1 MNVGIVVD
9 NELYFDVRVLKEIDI
24 LQRRGYSVF
33 ALCLDHGHTRE
44 IEQLP
49 FPVERIEISK
59 KNKNRLFFFQNV
71 FSGYERLW
79 ANNVADFIGKYNID
93 VIHTHDLYMS
103 KAVKKGIEKSK
114 KHIPFV
120 LDLHENFPEA
130 VLSYT
135 WTQGFLRNLLAR
147 PAAWKR
153 KEGEYLNYANQVI
166 VLSESFKS
174 ELLSKY
180 SFLKETAVTAFPNV
194 INFSE
199 FEKYPVNEN
208 LAKPAGT
215 VLLYFGMVGKR
226 RGIFESLRAVAEL
239 KRRNHA
245 VSLWV
250 VGPVDK
256 TDLHRFSNDIIELNI
271 EKEVV
276 HVPWVHLSELPSY
289 LAKSDICL
297 APFEVNKQH
306 ESGIANKLFQYLYGG
321 KPVVA
326 SNCRPQREMIES
338 YQCGIVFTNQ
348 DEFVNALEKLIL
360 HPELANTLG
369 ENGKR
374 HLFADYAGEAYE
386 NKLISIYQNLH

>member
-1 MNVGIVVD
+1 MNIGIVVD

-33 ALCLDHGHTRE
+33 ALCFDHGHTHE
-44 IEQLP
+44 IDQLP
-49 FPVERIEISK
+49 FPVRRIEIAK
-59 KNKNRLFFFQNV
+59 KRKNQLFFFQNLYG
-71 FSGYERLW
+71 GYERMW
-79 ANNVADFIGKYNID
+79 ASEVADFIGKYNID

-103 KAVKKGIEKSK
+103 KAVKLGIEKSK
-114 KHIPFV
+114 KNIPFI

-130 VLSYT
+130 VLGYA
-135 WTQGFLRNLLAR
+135 WTNGFLRNILAR
-147 PAAWKR
+147 PSAWKR
-153 KEGEYLNYANQVI
+153 KEGKYLNYANHVI
-166 VLSESFKS
+166 VLSDSFKS
-174 ELLSKY
+174 ELLARY

-199 FEKYPVNEN
+199 FENYSINEN

-226 RGIFESLRAVAEL
+226 RGIFESLRAIAEL
-239 KRRNHA
+239 KKRNHA

-256 TDLHRFSNDIIELNI
+256 TDLHRFSNDIIDLNI

-276 HVPWVHLSELPSY
+276 HVPWVQLAELPSY

-321 KPVVA
+321 KPIVA
-326 SNCRPQREMIES
+326 SNCKPQRELIEN
-338 YQCGIVFTNQ
+338 YQCGIVFKN
-348 DEFVNALEKLIL
+348 ENEYVEALEKLIL
-360 HPELANTLG
+360 HPELAKTLG
-369 ENGKR
+369 ENGKKR
-374 HLFADYAGEAYE
+374 LFEDFAGEAYE